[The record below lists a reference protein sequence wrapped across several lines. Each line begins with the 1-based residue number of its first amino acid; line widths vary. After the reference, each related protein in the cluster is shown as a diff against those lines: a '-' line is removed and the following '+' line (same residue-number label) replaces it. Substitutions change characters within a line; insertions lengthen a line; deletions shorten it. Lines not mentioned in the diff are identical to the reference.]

1 MKEPMKDE
9 ILDLNC
15 FCISCMQSKSLHSV
29 CPTCGYNERQYT
41 PHPLYLKPH
50 ILLQNQYIIGKA
62 LGQGG
67 FGITYI
73 GFDKWLQKKVAIKEF
88 LPSALATRDFQTTHI
103 VPLKKQE
110 SAFHQGLQL
119 FIDEARNLAKF
130 DHPNIVRV
138 INFFE
143 ENQTAYMVMEH
154 LEGENLAELLSRLG
168 CCLTVEEALIIIFPI
183 LDALVEVHAQQIYH
197 RDISPQN
204 IRLLPTGIPILI
216 DFGAARHVVG
226 ENSRSLDLVLKHGY
240 SPLEQ
245 YSGKGKI
252 GSWTDIY
259 ACGALLYLLISGKL
273 PPAATDRF
281 CDDTLIP
288 LIEQPNIA
296 ISETASTAI
305 FTALAV
311 KLEERFQT
319 VQDFKAALEGR
330 QSVTVLISNRRT
342 QTASYPIKM
351 TLLAIITTLTLAMT
365 MLIYFIKPPIL
376 PLLEKAKGQWLNQQ
390 ITTPIGNNVYETY
403 QQILAI
409 DSYNHDAKQ
418 GINRI
423 IHYYIQQAKQ
433 AEQIGDFTKG
443 LQWVT
448 QGLQLNKSHNELQE
462 LQHTLQTQQIQQ
474 QLYNSQI
481 NQLIEQATQYFQIG
495 QLEATYHTYQ
505 QILSL
510 EPNNLLVINALQQLE
525 TQYTQQINTQ
535 SSDISKQTNL
545 LNQALLLFPTSQQL
559 LDLKKQLL
567 TTKLPLSPP
576 AAPTA
581 QDNIKKLLEKAEQQ
595 IAVLHLTEPTG
606 DSAYETYQQILALA
620 PNHAQ
625 AQKGLVKIAD
635 LYEKLAR
642 SESASLEKSLALI
655 EKGLKIL
662 PNHVNLLALQK
673 KMLTQSSRVTTQPPI
688 ETVPVIAKPVEQAS
702 DKIAKLLTT
711 AAQQLKEAQ
720 FEPAYYLYQNVLQW
734 DGKNQS
740 ALSGLRQ
747 IAQHYEQLA
756 KQQQE
761 ARDFIASLSTITKG
775 LMLYPE
781 NSNLLKLQQEIN
793 ASLVIKTM
801 PNRESET
808 ITLPQK
814 TDSQNILFTPSF

>member
-1 MKEPMKDE
+1 MKDE
-9 ILDLNC
+9 ILDLNR
-15 FCISCMQSKSLHSV
+15 FCINCMQSKSLRPE
-29 CPTCGYNERQYT
+29 CPICGYNERQYT

-50 ILLQNQYIIGKA
+50 ILLKNQYIIGKA

-110 SAFHQGLQL
+110 AAFNQGLQL

-143 ENQTAYMVMEH
+143 ENKTAYMVMEY
-154 LEGENLAELLSRLG
+154 LEGENLTELLSRLG
-168 CCLTVEEALIIIFPI
+168 CCLTVDEALTIIFPI
-183 LDALVEVHAQQIYH
+183 LDALTEVHAQQIYH

-288 LIEQPNIA
+288 LIEQPDIS
-296 ISETASTAI
+296 ISETVSTAI

-330 QSVTVLISNRRT
+330 QSVTVLIPNRRT
-342 QTASYPIKM
+342 QFSSYPIKM
-351 TLLAIITTLTLAMT
+351 TVLAIITTLTLSMII
-365 MLIYFIKPPIL
+365 LSYFIKPPIL
-376 PLLEKAKGQWLNQQ
+376 PLLEKAKMQWLNQQ
-390 ITTPIGNNVYETY
+390 ITTPIRNNVYETY

-409 DSYNHDAKQ
+409 DLYNPDAKQ
-418 GINRI
+418 GINQI
-423 IHYYIQQAKQ
+423 IHYHIQQAKQ

-448 QGLQLNKSHNELQE
+448 QGLQLNKFDKELQE

-474 QLYNSQI
+474 QLHNSQI
-481 NQLIEQATQYFQIG
+481 NQLIEQATQYFQID
-495 QLEATYHTYQ
+495 QLEAAYHIYQ

-510 EPNNLLVINALQQLE
+510 ESNNLLAIDALQQLE
-525 TQYTQQINTQ
+525 TQYVQLVNAQ
-535 SSDISKQTNL
+535 SNDISQQTSL

-559 LDLKKQLL
+559 IDLKQQLL
-567 TTKLPLSPP
+567 TTKLPLPLPS
-576 AAPTA
+576 APIA
-581 QDNIKKLLEKAEQQ
+581 QNNIKKLLEKAEQQ
-595 IAVLHLTEPTG
+595 ITALHLTEPIG
-606 DSAYETYQQILALA
+606 DCAHETYQQILALA
-620 PNHAQ
+620 PNHVQ
-625 AQKGLVKIAD
+625 AQNGLVKIAD

-642 SESASLEKSLALI
+642 SESVSLEKSLTLI
-655 EKGLKIL
+655 EKGLKVS

-673 KMLTQSSRVTTQPPI
+673 KMIAQSNHATTQPPVKM
-688 ETVPVIAKPVEQAS
+688 VPVIAKPVEKVN
-702 DKIAKLLTT
+702 DKITKLLAT

-720 FEPAYYLYQNVLQW
+720 FDAAYYLYQNVLQL
-734 DGKNQS
+734 DGKNQP

-756 KQQQE
+756 KKQQE
-761 ARDFIASLSTITKG
+761 AKDLIASLSTVTKG
-775 LMLYPE
+775 LMLYPA

-793 ASLVIKTM
+793 ENLAIKTM

-808 ITLPQK
+808 TSLPKK